1 LGGRPNVN
9 VWEGII
15 LAFNQI
21 RTEKLKSFFSLLG
34 VIIGVMF
41 LIVVVSVVEGL
52 DRYIKEDFASF
63 VYGLNTIT
71 VTRTPTVQVN
81 TDMEQWRA
89 WRRRRRLEF
98 EDADAIR
105 EKLTIPA
112 LVGVESNTGG
122 RVEADNG
129 REVENVFMTAVSP
142 EILRI
147 RSLNVERGRPF
158 SNQEAERGLPVVVL
172 GKSTADVLF
181 EDVDPIGRTV
191 RIRGFPYRVVGVLE
205 EQGSI
210 LGMSLDNR
218 AIAPA
223 RSPIQKVVN
232 PRGVVDNIVI
242 QTLDPE
248 QIPAAMMEIE
258 AIMRI
263 RNGLRPGE
271 PNDFELETA
280 EDSLS
285 FWDRISTILFMALPG
300 LVGIS
305 LVVGGIVIM
314 NIMLVSVMERTR
326 EIGVRKAIGA
336 RRRDIV
342 IQVIIESATLSG
354 TGAFLGVLVG
364 LGLTWLVA
372 TLSPMPAAV
381 APKWVTLGVVL
392 GIGVGMVAGV
402 YPAARAARLDPV
414 DALRYE

>member
-1 LGGRPNVN
+1 LN
-9 VWEGII
+9 VWEGVV
-15 LAFNQI
+15 LALNQI

-52 DRYIKEDFASF
+52 DRYIKEDFASQIF
-63 VYGLNTIT
+63 GLNTIT
-71 VTRTPTVQVN
+71 VTRTPSVRVN
-81 TDMEQWRA
+81 TSEEQWRA
-89 WRRRRRLEF
+89 WRRRRPLEF
-98 EDADAIR
+98 ADADAIR
-105 EKLTIPA
+105 TKLTIPA
-112 LVGVESNTGG
+112 LVGVESTTSGS
-122 RVEADNG
+122 VEGDNG
-129 REVENVFMTAVSP
+129 RQVENVFITAVSP
-142 EILRI
+142 ELLRI
-147 RSLNVERGRPF
+147 RNLNVERGRPF
-158 SNQEAERGLPVVVL
+158 SAQEAERGVPVVIL
-172 GKSTADVLF
+172 GKNTAEVIFQDL
-181 EDVDPIGRTV
+181 DPVGREV
-191 RIRGFPYRVVGVLE
+191 RIRGFPYRVIGILE

-210 LGMSLDNR
+210 FGMSLDNR

-232 PRGVVDNIVI
+232 PRGVVNNVVI
-242 QTLDPE
+242 QTLDPADI
-248 QIPAAMMEIE
+248 QPAMMEIE
-258 AIMRI
+258 AIMRV

-342 IQVIIESATLSG
+342 VQVIIESATLSG
-354 TGAFLGVLVG
+354 TGALLGVLVG
-364 LGLTWLVA
+364 VGLTWLVA
-372 TLSPMPAAV
+372 AVSPMPAAV
-381 APKWVTLGVVL
+381 APRWVTLGVLL
-392 GIGVGMVAGV
+392 GIAVGMVAGV
-402 YPAARAARLDPV
+402 YPAARAARLNPV